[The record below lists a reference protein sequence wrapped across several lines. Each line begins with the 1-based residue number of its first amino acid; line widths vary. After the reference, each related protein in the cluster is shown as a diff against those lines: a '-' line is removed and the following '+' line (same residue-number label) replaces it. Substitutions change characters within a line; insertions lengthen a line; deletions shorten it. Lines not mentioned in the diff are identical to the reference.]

1 MYEMYTESHDQKEA
15 HRNAFSLAW
24 GGELEEGYFKYYFIN
39 VQMMGMENLK
49 TNSGP
54 RPSQSHLH
62 PSPLLQ
68 RW

>member
-1 MYEMYTESHDQKEA
+1 MPIRKTYELDTESHDQKEA

-24 GGELEEGYFKYYFIN
+24 GGELEEGYFRYYFIN

-54 RPSQSHLH
+54 P
-62 PSPLLQ
+62 P
-68 RW
+68 

>member
-1 MYEMYTESHDQKEA
+1 MYTESHDQKEA